1 MCISGISI
9 TCARRIAALAMLFA
23 CGSASGQRNAPDLLN
38 INGNDIIVGQSADL
52 SGPYAKITRQFI
64 TGANVYFAQL
74 NSRGGIGGR
83 RIQLLTLDD
92 QNDPAE
98 AVKNTYQLLDE
109 HKAIALFGYIGAQTT
124 AAVLPLINERKVP
137 YFAPVTGSWIVYS
150 AFNRHVFTIRASYA
164 NEYDYLFARFTHMGL
179 TRLAIFNDA
188 VGLPHNAM
196 MQTKISSANAQLVA
210 SENSVGQNIDKVA
223 DKLLESRPDVVLIMS
238 ISQQANSALI
248 RSLRAKGY
256 LGYFYCASLVCSPL
270 LTSDLE
276 EAASGLIISQIVP
289 HPWKARTP
297 IVHEYQKAMRI
308 ARVAQ
313 FSYLGLEGYIAA
325 KVLAEGLSR
334 ASSKL
339 TREKLIVA
347 LETVNEKT
355 YDNAG
360 YQINFSASSHQGSTY
375 VDVVTIDRTGVM
387 QP

>member
-1 MCISGISI
+1 M
-9 TCARRIAALAMLFA
+9 RIPFLRTRHIAVLTLLFIYGQAYGQFSTADPAA
-23 CGSASGQRNAPDLLN
+23 SK
-38 INGNDIIVGQSADL
+38 DIVVGQSADL

-74 NSRGGIGGR
+74 NSRGGIAGR
-83 RIQLLTLDD
+83 RVRLLTLDD
-92 QNDPAE
+92 QNDPAQ
-98 AVKNTYQLLDE
+98 AVKNTQDLLDE

-137 YFAPVTGSWIVYS
+137 YFAPVTGSWIVYA

-164 NEYDYLFARFTHMGL
+164 NEYDYLFSRFTHMGL
-179 TRLAIFNDA
+179 KRLAIFNDA
-188 VGLPHNAM
+188 VGLPHHAM

-223 DKLLESRPDVVLIMS
+223 DKLLDSRPDVILIMS

-276 EAASGLIISQIVP
+276 EAAAGLIISQIVP

-297 IVHEYQKAMRI
+297 IVHEYQKAMRT
-308 ARVAQ
+308 ARISR

-334 ASSKL
+334 ASNKL
-339 TREKLIVA
+339 THEKLIVA

-355 YDNAG
+355 YDSAG
-360 YQINFSASSHQGSTY
+360 YQINFSAFSHQGSNY
-375 VDVVTIDRTGVM
+375 VDVVTIDRSGAI

>member
-1 MCISGISI
+1 MQIPFFQ
-9 TCARRIAALAMLFA
+9 ARHAVALAIFFM
-23 CGSASGQRNAPDLLN
+23 CSGAHGQHNPAEQPAESS
-38 INGNDIIVGQSADL
+38 NGNDIVVGQSADL

-74 NSRGGIGGR
+74 NSRGGIDGR
-83 RIQLLTLDD
+83 RIRLLTLDD
-92 QNDPAE
+92 QNDPVQ
-98 AVKNTYQLLDE
+98 AVRNTHQLLDE

-124 AAVLPLINERKVP
+124 AAVLPLLNERKVP
-137 YFAPVTGSWIVYS
+137 YFAPVTGSRIVYT

-164 NEYDYLFARFTHMGL
+164 NEYDYLFSRFSQIGL
-179 TRLAIFNDA
+179 KRMAIFNDA
-188 VGLPHNAM
+188 TGQPYSAIM
-196 MQTKISSANAQLVA
+196 KGKISNASAQLVA
-210 SENSVGQNIDKVA
+210 SESILGQDVEKIA
-223 DKLLESRPDVVLIMS
+223 DKLLASRPDVVLIMS
-238 ISQQANSALI
+238 ISQNVNSALI
-248 RSLRAKGY
+248 RSLRTKGY

-297 IVHEYQKAMRI
+297 IVHEYQKAMRT
-308 ARVAQ
+308 ARVTQ

-339 TREKLIVA
+339 THEKLIVA
-347 LETVNEKT
+347 LETVNDKT

-360 YQINFSASSHQGSTY
+360 YQINFSPSSHQGSTY
-375 VDVVTIDRTGVM
+375 VDVVTVDRTGTV